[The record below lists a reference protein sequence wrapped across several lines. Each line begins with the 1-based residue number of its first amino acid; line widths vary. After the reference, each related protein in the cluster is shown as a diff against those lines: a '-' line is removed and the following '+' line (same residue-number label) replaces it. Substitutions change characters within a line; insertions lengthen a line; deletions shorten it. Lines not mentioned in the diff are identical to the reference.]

1 MAAAADAGTKQQS
14 RSWTERELK
23 YFAFVLP
30 DEENDFGYK
39 LDKFAL
45 TKTANKTVF
54 KS

>member
-14 RSWTERELK
+14 RSCTETELK
-23 YFAFVLP
+23 YFTFVLP